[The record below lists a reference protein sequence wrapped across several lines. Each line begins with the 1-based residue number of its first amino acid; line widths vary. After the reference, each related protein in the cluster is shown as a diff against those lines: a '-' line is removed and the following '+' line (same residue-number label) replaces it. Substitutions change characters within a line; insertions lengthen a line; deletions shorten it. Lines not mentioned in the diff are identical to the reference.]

1 MKFLF
6 VYQFCTMGGVE
17 TVLRNRLKALV
28 AEEFKFDILFLHDF
42 GGKSIF
48 NDFVDSVYIINDTD
62 KIIDLI
68 EKEKYDC
75 IINIDTPQILLAVN
89 KLSYHSLSVLEV
101 HTTYEKNLD
110 YLKKINK
117 TNISAIITPSNYMVN
132 VIKQKIPEDIPIYVI
147 PNSIG
152 NQFLKSI
159 DTNSMINIE
168 KKLIGWV
175 GRFDYIKNLK
185 DFIEIAKYLKS
196 SGENF
201 EFWVVGSAAASE
213 SVKEDFFEM
222 AKSRGI
228 LSSLRWFPKIDYT
241 QMPNFYKLISNSGGC
256 FISTS
261 INESFGMTVLE
272 SMASKCPVV
281 AADVGGL
288 TELLDNGKCGLLY
301 QSHDIE
307 QAVISINKLSTDIEL
322 RKTIIDN
329 AYANVLANYTS
340 EKVVS
345 KWINL
350 VKNFRSNFI

>member
-17 TVLRNRLKALV
+17 TVLRNRLKVLA
-28 AEEFKFDILFLHDF
+28 AEDYKFDILFLYDF
-42 GGKSIF
+42 GGKGIF
-48 NDFVDSVYIINDTD
+48 DDFVDSVYIINDIN
-62 KIIDLI
+62 KIIDLM

-75 IINIDTPQILLAVN
+75 IINVDTPQIFSVLN
-89 KLSYHSLSVLEV
+89 KLTYSPHVILEV
-101 HTTYEKNLD
+101 HTTYEENLK
-110 YLKKINK
+110 YLKKIDK
-117 TNISAIITPSNYMVN
+117 TNILAIFTPSNYMVD
-132 VIKQKIPEDIPIYVI
+132 VIKRKLPNRIPIHVI

-152 NQFLKSI
+152 NQFLNS
-159 DTNSMINIE
+159 TNMNQTINIS

-175 GRFDYIKNLK
+175 GRFDYVKNWK
-185 DFIEIAKYLKS
+185 EFIDLAEHLNS
-196 SGENF
+196 CGESF
-201 EFWVVGSAAASE
+201 EFWIVGGAVAPE
-213 SVKEDFFEM
+213 SIKEEFFEL
-222 AKSRGI
+222 AKSKGI
-228 LSSLRWFPKIDYT
+228 LLNLRWFPKIDNIL
-241 QMPNFYKLISNSGGC
+241 MPNFYKLISNSGGC

-261 INESFGMTVLE
+261 TNESFGMTVLE

-288 TELLDNGKCGLLY
+288 SELLDNGKCGILY
-301 QSHDIE
+301 HSHDIE
-307 QAVISINKLSTDIEL
+307 QAVLSIKKITSDIEL

-350 VKNFRSNFI
+350 VKKLPNNF